1 MAGSP
6 GTLSRTSD
14 LEELAFFQAPIE
26 GFRST
31 YGVVRRLPRTSPNV
45 TILCKHYKIPK
56 ETPVGMSALSLYPDP
71 ELHQEPFRLLSER
84 CVGDIDPKRNTNRVP
99 FSSGSRNRPE
109 INLAMA
115 EMRWAMSWA
124 AAVLYRPNGPHM
136 ALCEKN
142 EPDIVGAVSFLMPLH
157 KLDSRETRITVG

>member
-1 MAGSP
+1 V
-6 GTLSRTSD
+6 LND
-14 LEELAFFQAPIE
+14 LKY
-26 GFRST
+26 R
-31 YGVVRRLPRTSPNV
+31 
-45 TILCKHYKIPK
+45 
-56 ETPVGMSALSLYPDP
+56 PVHS
-71 ELHQEPFRLLSER
+71 
-84 CVGDIDPKRNTNRVP
+84 
-99 FSSGSRNRPE
+99 
-109 INLAMA
+109 LAMA

>member
-1 MAGSP
+1 
-6 GTLSRTSD
+6 
-14 LEELAFFQAPIE
+14 
-26 GFRST
+26 
-31 YGVVRRLPRTSPNV
+31 
-45 TILCKHYKIPK
+45 
-56 ETPVGMSALSLYPDP
+56 
-71 ELHQEPFRLLSER
+71 
-84 CVGDIDPKRNTNRVP
+84 
-99 FSSGSRNRPE
+99 
-109 INLAMA
+109 MA